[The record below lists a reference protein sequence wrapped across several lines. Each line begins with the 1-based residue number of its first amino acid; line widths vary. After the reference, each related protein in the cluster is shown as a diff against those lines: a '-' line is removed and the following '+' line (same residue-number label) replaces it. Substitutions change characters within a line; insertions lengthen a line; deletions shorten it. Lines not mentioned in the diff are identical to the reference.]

1 MLVDLVHLDCNYD
14 TFKDMF
20 RPLSSGQR
28 GVVCEMNGNVALVL
42 LESDEKETGGASSD
56 KLSANHALHWI
67 QGIFVGINHK
77 MIWFTSRLYPA
88 ITHSFLVVAI

>member
-1 MLVDLVHLDCNYD
+1 
-14 TFKDMF
+14 MF
-20 RPLSSGQR
+20 RPLSPGQR

-67 QGIFVGINHK
+67 QGIFGGSVTNLFG
-77 MIWFTSRLYPA
+77 SRVDYILLIA
-88 ITHSFLVVAI
+88 ITHSF